1 MIIPIRI
8 KDKRGY
14 PVYEVVRDQIK
25 EEPSDN
31 VRLCNYSRDIA
42 SKFEYAFTCHANAT
56 ERVRKHLPTKGFAFS
71 ELVTKMLVG
80 RPSKEAKELARLKE
94 AVRKVI
100 PLLNDTAYVEELT
113 QLVGKEEDAKQEAA
127 PNFSAS

>member
-1 MIIPIRI
+1 
-8 KDKRGY
+8 
-14 PVYEVVRDQIK
+14 
-25 EEPSDN
+25 
-31 VRLCNYSRDIA
+31 
-42 SKFEYAFTCHANAT
+42 
-56 ERVRKHLPTKGFAFS
+56 
-71 ELVTKMLVG
+71 MLVG